1 MNAMIQPEPFGKKN
15 DFFHNAKKNAF
26 GSVFSKKKKKP
37 TEVRFII
44 LSSWKTQRTLTGC
57 IDRTAANKVP
67 AHYLIYVTYQII
79 IFIWLLLL
87 CDFVV
92 VGCSQYMCLLIYI
105 FENIHS
111 SYNVFFVATY
121 LIVHRLVRTD
131 VDAKRKRIN
140 CSVRFFFVFATTR
153 II

>member
-92 VGCSQYMCLLIYI
+92 VGCSHMRICAYLSIFLKIFTLRTMFFSLLPIWLYI
-105 FENIHS
+105 
-111 SYNVFFVATY
+111 
-121 LIVHRLVRTD
+121 D
-131 VDAKRKRIN
+131 W
-140 CSVRFFFVFATTR
+140 
-153 II
+153 